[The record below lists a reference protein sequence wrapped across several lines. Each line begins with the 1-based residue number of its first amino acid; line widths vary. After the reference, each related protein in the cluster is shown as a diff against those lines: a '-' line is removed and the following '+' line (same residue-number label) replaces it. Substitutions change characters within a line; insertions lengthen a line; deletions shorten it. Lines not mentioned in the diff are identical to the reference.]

1 MVINKKNCN
10 VYDKVDG
17 DGSCEIIN
25 VYDKVDGDGSCEI
38 ITVIF
43 VILTVL
49 IVMIVVTK

>member
-17 DGSCEIIN
+17 DGSCEII
-25 VYDKVDGDGSCEI
+25 
-38 ITVIF
+38 TVIF
-43 VILTVL
+43 VILIVL